1 MKDKG
6 CACIFTASCILYI
19 TRSGMSEVTAHKLPV
34 GHLYILAG
42 SGLLLTPYT
51 VIRYINNRAY
61 DDDPEKLI

>member
-1 MKDKG
+1 
-6 CACIFTASCILYI
+6 
-19 TRSGMSEVTAHKLPV
+19 MSEVTAHKLPV